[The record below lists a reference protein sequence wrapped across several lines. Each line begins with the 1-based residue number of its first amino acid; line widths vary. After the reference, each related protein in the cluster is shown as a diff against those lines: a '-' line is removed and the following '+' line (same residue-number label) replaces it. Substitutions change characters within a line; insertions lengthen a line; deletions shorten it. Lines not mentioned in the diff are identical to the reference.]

1 MDKIYFDIAI
11 LVGKY
16 LAGNLTE
23 EEHVRLNDWLVASER
38 HRKWFRKV
46 TSEAYKRE
54 KGKVS
59 RAIDI
64 DAGWKGLQAKRF
76 SGRRRMRWIRFGKY
90 AAVLLLP
97 LLVIGVMY
105 LQLHESGSGMGSVET
120 IASGTRKAYLI
131 MGDGTSVSVENQQ
144 QRLLEEK
151 DGTKINVQQEH
162 ITYEN
167 AIANKKSALIYNELV
182 IPRGGEF
189 SLTLSDGTVVYLNAE
204 SKLRFPLQFDGNNRI
219 VELEGEG
226 YFQVVHDENA
236 PFVVKTA
243 GMNVQVLGT
252 EFNVSAYTEDT
263 VIQTTLVNGS
273 VWVSSNDSDKTVVL
287 KPGEQVEC
295 RRQGNGLQVRD
306 VDVSSVIAWK
316 DGRLRFEEKPLCEV
330 MKSVA
335 RWYDVEVVY
344 LDEEV
349 KWYPFGCNFNRHSTI
364 EPLLKVFEA
373 TGTVETRV
381 EGRKIFIKKQK

>member
-1 MDKIYFDIAI
+1 M
-11 LVGKY
+11 
-16 LAGNLTE
+16 
-23 EEHVRLNDWLVASER
+23 
-38 HRKWFRKV
+38 
-46 TSEAYKRE
+46 
-54 KGKVS
+54 
-59 RAIDI
+59 
-64 DAGWKGLQAKRF
+64 
-76 SGRRRMRWIRFGKY
+76 
-90 AAVLLLP
+90 
-97 LLVIGVMY
+97 
-105 LQLHESGSGMGSVET
+105 
-120 IASGTRKAYLI
+120 
-131 MGDGTSVSVENQQ
+131 
-144 QRLLEEK
+144 
-151 DGTKINVQQEH
+151 
-162 ITYEN
+162 
-167 AIANKKSALIYNELV
+167 
-182 IPRGGEF
+182 
-189 SLTLSDGTVVYLNAE
+189 
-204 SKLRFPLQFDGNNRI
+204 QFDGNNRI

-243 GMNVQVLGT
+243 GMNIQVLGT

-263 VIQTTLVNGS
+263 VIQTTLVSGS
-273 VWVSSNDSDKTVVL
+273 VRVSSNDSDNTVVL

-295 RRQGNGLQVRD
+295 SRQGNGLQVRD

-381 EGRKIFIKKQK
+381 EGRKIFIKKQR

>member
-1 MDKIYFDIAI
+1 
-11 LVGKY
+11 
-16 LAGNLTE
+16 
-23 EEHVRLNDWLVASER
+23 
-38 HRKWFRKV
+38 
-46 TSEAYKRE
+46 
-54 KGKVS
+54 
-59 RAIDI
+59 
-64 DAGWKGLQAKRF
+64 
-76 SGRRRMRWIRFGKY
+76 MRWIRFGKY

-151 DGTKINVQQEH
+151 DGTKINVQKEH

-204 SKLRFPLQFDGNNRI
+204 SKLRFPVQFDGNNRI

-273 VWVSSNDSDKTVVL
+273 VRVSSNDSDKTVVL